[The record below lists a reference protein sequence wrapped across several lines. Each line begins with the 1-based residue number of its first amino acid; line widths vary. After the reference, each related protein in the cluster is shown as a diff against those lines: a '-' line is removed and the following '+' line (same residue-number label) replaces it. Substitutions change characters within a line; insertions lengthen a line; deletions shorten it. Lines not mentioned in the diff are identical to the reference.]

1 MPSQDPKDKAFEQI
15 VDSLTKKIDNNED
28 MLDDQDE
35 DRLGPRYNRQV
46 SENPSRVRELMR
58 GVKGMPRVETNE
70 QQRLMEELQ
79 KEL

>member
-1 MPSQDPKDKAFEQI
+1 
-15 VDSLTKKIDNNED
+15 
-28 MLDDQDE
+28 MLDGQDDE
-35 DRLGPRYNRQV
+35 MLGPRYNRKV